1 MCMHITVVAMRTTIE
16 IPDDQ
21 RAKLMEIAA
30 RRGLKGFSRI
40 VQEAIEK
47 YLEDDQSREERI
59 AEALSVLGSLSDDQA
74 DLLEESIRR
83 LRENWR

>member
-1 MCMHITVVAMRTTIE
+1 MRTTIE

-47 YLEDDQSREERI
+47 YLEDDQSREERV